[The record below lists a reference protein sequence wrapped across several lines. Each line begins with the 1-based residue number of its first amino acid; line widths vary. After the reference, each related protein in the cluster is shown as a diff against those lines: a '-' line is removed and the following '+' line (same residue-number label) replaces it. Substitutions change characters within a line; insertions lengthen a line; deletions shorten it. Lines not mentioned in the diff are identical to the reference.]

1 LVNRVFVSRTSN
13 FSELGVRQAVF
24 KALDSLDFQPKK
36 APENIVV
43 KINLCYYWDHS
54 TGQTTHPHVA
64 SAVID
69 YIRERW
75 NEKAAIHL
83 VESDATAVRMK
94 YAFRMLG
101 YEELAA
107 KKVVHLSNLSE
118 EPSHEA
124 TVRVNGRTYKF
135 CVPNLI
141 SDADVFISVPKLKT
155 HSEAII
161 TCALKNQFGCN
172 PVWKKIPLHIRL
184 DEAICALNK
193 IMRPDVVLVD
203 GIIAF
208 GGYPKKMGV
217 IIGGTDPVAVDSVA
231 ARIMGYDPLK
241 IGHVELAVKEGIG
254 RLVDI
259 VVEGENIDE
268 IAKVFPKQESTS
280 KLPLILTFPRD
291 MFHKYFTTLT

>member
-1 LVNRVFVSRTSN
+1 MVNRVFVSRTSD

-36 APENIVV
+36 APKNIVV

-54 TGQTTHPHVA
+54 TGQTTHPYVA

-75 NEKAAIHL
+75 NENASIHL
-83 VESDATAVRMK
+83 VEADATAVRMK
-94 YAFRMLG
+94 YAFGMLG

-107 KKVVHLSNLSE
+107 KKAVHLSNLSE

-124 TVRVNGRTYKF
+124 TVLVNGRTYRF

-141 SDADVFISVPKLKT
+141 SHADVFISVPKLKT
-155 HSEAII
+155 HGEAII

-172 PVWKKIPLHIRL
+172 PAWKKSPLHIRL

-208 GGYPKKMGV
+208 GGYPKKIGV
-217 IIGGTDPVAVDSVA
+217 VISGTDPVSVDSVA

-241 IGHVELAVKEGIG
+241 IEHIKLALKEGIG
-254 RLVDI
+254 ELTDI
-259 VVEGENIDE
+259 IVEGESIDE
-268 IAKVFPKQESTS
+268 LARIFPRQTPPT
-280 KLPLILTFPRD
+280 KLPMIVTWPRD
-291 MFHKYFTTLT
+291 VFYKYFTTLK